1 MSTFIRL
8 TNIILNKNYIQS
20 IVLKQDL
27 YIINVISNRFNG
39 LHMFG
44 CGEMG
49 THNSEIKISKIN
61 EPDDYKIICDLIK
74 NDMPLK

>member
-1 MSTFIRL
+1 MLF
-8 TNIILNKNYIQS
+8 
-20 IVLKQDL
+20 
-27 YIINVISNRFNG
+27 SNRFNG
-39 LHMFG
+39 FHMFG

-49 THNSEIKISKIN
+49 TYNSEIKISKIN